1 MHAALSLK
9 SWWLKMTKQM
19 IEPSGSSSHAI
30 GWGDMLREKGYVLI
44 SGSNLDE
51 AVEYAKQLGNII
63 WTTDVQIRKS
73 KGMLTSTRGLEF
85 HTDHH
90 HANYI
95 LWFCHQQTTLGGE
108 SVLVDAKEVISQMS
122 DLDREV
128 LRSIN
133 LFEHKI
139 FDHDPEYYPL
149 INASGDV
156 YYSFWEY
163 DKVLSANDRAVLDRF
178 SKLLHAHNH
187 INMTLQPN
195 DILIINNRRMC
206 HGRTEIRGTQNRHLK
221 RYWIST
227 EEKNNG

>member
-1 MHAALSLK
+1 
-9 SWWLKMTKQM
+9 
-19 IEPSGSSSHAI
+19 
-30 GWGDMLREKGYVLI
+30 
-44 SGSNLDE
+44 
-51 AVEYAKQLGNII
+51 
-63 WTTDVQIRKS
+63 
-73 KGMLTSTRGLEF
+73 MLTSTRGLEF

-122 DLDREV
+122 DLDQEV

-149 INASGDV
+149 IDESGDV

-178 SKLLHAHNH
+178 SKLLHDHEHA
-187 INMTLQPN
+187 NMTLQPN
-195 DILIINNRRMC
+195 DILIIDNRRMC

-221 RYWIST
+221 RYWINT
-227 EEKNNG
+227 EEKRNG